1 MTTAELEVDF
11 FVIGAGSGGVR
22 ASRIAASLGAKVAV
36 CESGDLGGTCVNI
49 GCVPKKLMV
58 YGAHFS
64 AEVEQAAGYGWT
76 VEPPRHD
83 WAKLIE
89 NKDREILRLNGIYER
104 LLESRGVTILRGRGV
119 VRGPNEVHVTL
130 GSGEVVKVRA
140 KYILVATGGR
150 PTVPAIPGAE
160 HVMVSDHVFRLRQM
174 PKRILVVGGGYI
186 AVEFA
191 GIFKGYGAEVTLVHR
206 GHLFLRGFDRD
217 VRAHLASEMLAHG
230 VDLRFHRDL
239 VSVEKLEGGAL
250 RAKLSCDTT
259 LEVDAVLT
267 AIGRV
272 PNTSNMGLEEVG
284 VQLDARG
291 GVRVDERFRTS
302 VKSIYA
308 VGDAIDRIQLT
319 PVAIAEGMLVAQ
331 NLFGGRDARVDYDN
345 VPSAVFSD
353 PPIGT
358 VGLTEEEARAEI
370 GAVDIYKSKFTPMKE
385 TMTGFGSKTFMK
397 LVVDRNSRRVVGVH
411 VVGPDAGELV
421 QGFAVALKCGATKEV
436 FDATIG
442 IHPTA
447 AEELVTMREREPEPD
462 HDLEV
467 EHKEPPRARRIVHH
481 RWEDGGG
488 S

>member
-1 MTTAELEVDF
+1 
-11 FVIGAGSGGVR
+11 
-22 ASRIAASLGAKVAV
+22 
-36 CESGDLGGTCVNI
+36 
-49 GCVPKKLMV
+49 
-58 YGAHFS
+58 
-64 AEVEQAAGYGWT
+64 
-76 VEPPRHD
+76 
-83 WAKLIE
+83 
-89 NKDREILRLNGIYER
+89 
-104 LLESRGVTILRGRGV
+104 
-119 VRGPNEVHVTL
+119 
-130 GSGEVVKVRA
+130 
-140 KYILVATGGR
+140 
-150 PTVPAIPGAE
+150 
-160 HVMVSDHVFRLRQM
+160 
-174 PKRILVVGGGYI
+174 
-186 AVEFA
+186 
-191 GIFKGYGAEVTLVHR
+191 
-206 GHLFLRGFDRD
+206 
-217 VRAHLASEMLAHG
+217 
-230 VDLRFHRDL
+230 
-239 VSVEKLEGGAL
+239 
-250 RAKLSCDTT
+250 
-259 LEVDAVLT
+259 
-267 AIGRV
+267 
-272 PNTSNMGLEEVG
+272 
-284 VQLDARG
+284 
-291 GVRVDERFRTS
+291 
-302 VKSIYA
+302 
-308 VGDAIDRIQLT
+308 
-319 PVAIAEGMLVAQ
+319 MLVAQ

-397 LVVDRNSRRVVGVH
+397 LVVDRKSRRVVGVH